1 MRNDISVKMK
11 IRFLLGRIRHFR
23 ARHKEIDSYIE
34 KYIGGGGTNVCGV
47 IENYTKIPYELK

>member
-11 IRFLLGRIRHFR
+11 IKFLLGRIRHSR

-34 KYIGGGGTNVCGV
+34 KYIGGGTNVCGV
-47 IENYTKIPYELK
+47 TENYIKIPCKLK

>member
-11 IRFLLGRIRHFR
+11 IRFLLGRIRHSR

-34 KYIGGGGTNVCGV
+34 KYIGGGTNVCGV
-47 IENYTKIPYELK
+47 TENYIKIPCKLK

>member
-11 IRFLLGRIRHFR
+11 IRFLLGRIRHCR

-34 KYIGGGGTNVCGV
+34 KYIGGEQMFV
-47 IENYTKIPYELK
+47 EQQKIIQRYLTS